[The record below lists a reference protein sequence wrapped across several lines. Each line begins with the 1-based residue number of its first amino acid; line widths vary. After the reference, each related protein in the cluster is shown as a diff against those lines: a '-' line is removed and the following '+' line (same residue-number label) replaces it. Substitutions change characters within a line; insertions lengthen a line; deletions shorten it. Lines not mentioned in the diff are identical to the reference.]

1 MKINGF
7 KLFLPIMILLLTSY
21 QIIYAAAETIINEN
35 KAMCL
40 LYMNADNVEENSFL
54 FAVTILLFA
63 LAIIHIYI
71 QHLKRKVS
79 TAHSEL
85 RKNNKWFKIILSS
98 LGEAVITTDEKGI
111 VTFSNLESQKLLEM
125 NEDEIQGK
133 ELGVLFSRF
142 CDSEGNSYRI
152 PVEEVIKN
160 GSVESLEGNIRF
172 DNTDDRK
179 LLAGT
184 IAPIRNDSGII
195 IGTVVALKDVTELKK
210 KDEILYNMEYYDS
223 LTGLPNKSLF
233 FDRLNMALAQA
244 RRNKEM
250 CAIIIL
256 DLDNFKAIN
265 DTLGHSEGD
274 VLLKQVAHKIK
285 SILREV
291 DTVARI
297 GGDEFII
304 LQPQIRKISDAT
316 RIADR
321 VLDKFQNPW
330 VLKGKEYYI
339 TASMGIGIFPNDGHD
354 AQTIFKNADI
364 ALNRAK
370 ELGRNNYQ
378 LYAES
383 MNAKVMQKLD
393 MENNLRRAIER
404 EEFVLFYQPQVDIR
418 TGKIVGMEALLR
430 WYRPEYGLVPPM
442 EFIPI
447 AEESGLIVP
456 IGEWVIKT
464 VFRQN
469 KEWIDRGIGPQL
481 IAVNL
486 SARQFQQHD
495 LVELIEKFRRETE
508 LRPELIELEITES
521 TAMRDLDFTIDILNQ
536 LREIGIR
543 ISLDDFGI
551 GYSSLNYLRRLPIN
565 TLKID
570 KSFVQ
575 EITTNPNAEAIAN
588 SVISLAHRLDLTVV
602 AEGVETRE
610 QLSFLKN
617 EGCDRVQGFFFSKPL
632 PANEIEKMLRNKV
645 SFYDAYEISGIK

>member
-111 VTFSNLESQKLLEM
+111 VTFSNLESQKLLGM

-469 KEWIDRGIGPQL
+469 KEWIDRGIGLQL

>member
-1 MKINGF
+1 MKIDGF
-7 KLFLPIMILLLTSY
+7 KLFLSIVLLLLISS
-21 QIIYAAAETIINEN
+21 QIIYAAPVMVISKNEAIYLLYKPILSFVEN
-35 KAMCL
+35 KFM
-40 LYMNADNVEENSFL
+40 Y
-54 FAVTILLFA
+54 VTIFILLLFVVM
-63 LAIIHIYI
+63 HIYMRY
-71 QHLKRKVS
+71 LKRRISGVYNDL
-79 TAHSEL
+79 A
-85 RKNNKWFKIILSS
+85 KNNKWFKIILSS
-98 LGEAVITTDEKGI
+98 LGEAVITTDEKGV
-111 VTFSNLESQKLLEM
+111 VTFSNLKTQKLLGM
-125 NEDEIQGK
+125 YEDEIQGK
-133 ELGVLFSRF
+133 ELDVLFSKF
-142 CDSEGNSYRI
+142 CDSEGKVYRI
-152 PVEEVIKN
+152 PIQEVVKN
-160 GSVESLEGNIRF
+160 GLMVSLEGNISF
-172 DNTDDRK
+172 DNSDDKK

-184 IAPIRNDSGII
+184 VAPIRNDSGTI
-195 IGTVVALKDVTELKK
+195 IGTVIALKDITELKK

-233 FDRLNMALAQA
+233 SDRLNMALAQA
-244 RRNKEM
+244 RRYKEM
-250 CAIIIL
+250 CAVIVL

-265 DTLGHSEGD
+265 DTLGHSVGD
-274 VLLKQVAHKIK
+274 VLLKQVAQKIK

-304 LQPQIRKISDAT
+304 LQPQIKKISDAT

-321 VLDKFQNPW
+321 ILEKFQNPW

-339 TASMGIGIFPNDGHD
+339 TTSMGIGIYPNDGQD
-354 AQTIFKNADI
+354 EQTIFKNADT
-364 ALNRAK
+364 ALYRAK

-393 MENNLRRAIER
+393 MESNLRRAIER
-404 EEFVLFYQPQVDIR
+404 EEFVLFYQPQIDMR
-418 TGKIVGMEALLR
+418 NGKIVGMEALLR

-442 EFIPI
+442 EFIPL

-464 VFRQN
+464 VFRQS
-469 KEWIDRGIGPQL
+469 KKWIDSGIGPQL

-495 LVELIEKFRRETE
+495 LVELIERFRRETQ

-521 TAMRDLDFTIDILNQ
+521 TAMRDLEFTIDILNQ

-543 ISLDDFGI
+543 IALDDFGI
-551 GYSSLNYLRRLPIN
+551 GYSSLNYLRQLPIN

-588 SVISLAHRLDLTVV
+588 TVINLAHILNLTVV
-602 AEGVETRE
+602 AEGIETKE
-610 QLSFLKN
+610 QLCFLKN
-617 EGCDRVQGFFFSKPL
+617 EGCDRAQGYLFSKPL
-632 PANEIEKMLRNKV
+632 PADEIEKMLRNNE
-645 SFYDAYEISGIK
+645 SFNDICEKSRS

>member
-1 MKINGF
+1 M
-7 KLFLPIMILLLTSY
+7 
-21 QIIYAAAETIINEN
+21 ET
-35 KAMCL
+35 
-40 LYMNADNVEENSFL
+40 
-54 FAVTILLFA
+54 
-63 LAIIHIYI
+63 
-71 QHLKRKVS
+71 
-79 TAHSEL
+79 
-85 RKNNKWFKIILSS
+85 
-98 LGEAVITTDEKGI
+98 
-111 VTFSNLESQKLLEM
+111 QKLLGM
-125 NEDEIQGK
+125 YEDEIQGK
-133 ELGVLFSRF
+133 ELDMLFSNF
-142 CDSEGNSYRI
+142 CDSEGNVYRI
-152 PVEEVIKN
+152 PVEEVVKN
-160 GSVESLEGNIRF
+160 GLVISLEGNIRF
-172 DNTDDRK
+172 DNTDEKK

-184 IAPIRNDSGII
+184 VAPIRNNTEII
-195 IGTVVALKDVTELKK
+195 IGTVIALKDITELKK

-233 FDRLNMALAQA
+233 SDRLNMALAQA

-250 CAIIIL
+250 CAVIIL
-256 DLDNFKAIN
+256 DLDNFKTIN
-265 DTLGHSEGD
+265 DTLGHSVGD
-274 VLLKQVAHKIK
+274 VLLKQVAQKIK

-304 LQPQIRKISDAT
+304 LQPQIKKISDAT

-321 VLDKFQNPW
+321 ILEKFQHPW

-339 TASMGIGIFPNDGHD
+339 TASMGIGIYPNDGQD
-354 AQTIFKNADI
+354 GQTIFKNADT

-393 MENNLRRAIER
+393 MESNLRRAIER
-404 EEFVLFYQPQVDIR
+404 EEFVLFYQPQIDMR
-418 TGKIVGMEALLR
+418 NGKIVGMEALLR

-442 EFIPI
+442 EFISL

-464 VFRQN
+464 VFRQS
-469 KEWIDRGIGPQL
+469 KKWIDSGIGPQL

-495 LVELIEKFRRETE
+495 LVELIERFRREAE

-521 TAMRDLDFTIDILNQ
+521 TAMRDLEFTIDILNQ

-551 GYSSLNYLRRLPIN
+551 GYSSLNYLRQLPIN

-575 EITTNPNAEAIAN
+575 EITTNSNAEAIAN
-588 SVISLAHRLDLTVV
+588 TVIDLAHKMNLTVV
-602 AEGVETRE
+602 AEGVETKE
-610 QLSFLKN
+610 QLCFLKN
-617 EGCDRVQGFFFSKPL
+617 EGCDRAQGYFFSKPL
-632 PANEIEKMLRNKV
+632 PASEIEKMLRDKV
-645 SFYDAYEISGIK
+645 SFYDVCEKHRS

>member
-1 MKINGF
+1 MKIDGF
-7 KLFLPIMILLLTSY
+7 KLFLSIVLLLLISS
-21 QIIYAAAETIINEN
+21 QIIYAAPVMAFSKNEAIYLIYKPIMSFVEN
-35 KAMCL
+35 KFM
-40 LYMNADNVEENSFL
+40 YVFV
-54 FAVTILLFA
+54 FILLLFVVM
-63 LAIIHIYI
+63 HIYMGY
-71 QHLKRKVS
+71 LRKKIS
-79 TAHSEL
+79 GMHSDL
-85 RKNNKWFKIILSS
+85 TKNNKWFKIILSS
-98 LGEAVITTDEKGI
+98 LGEVVITTDEKGI
-111 VTFSNLESQKLLEM
+111 VTFSNLETQKLLGM
-125 NEDEIQGK
+125 YEDEIQGK
-133 ELGVLFSRF
+133 ELDVLFAKF
-142 CDSEGNSYRI
+142 CDSEGKVYRI
-152 PVEEVIKN
+152 PVEEVVKN
-160 GSVESLEGNIRF
+160 GLVVSLEGNIRF
-172 DNTDDRK
+172 DNSDDKK

-184 IAPIRNDSGII
+184 VAPIRNDSGTI
-195 IGTVVALKDVTELKK
+195 IGTVIALKDITELKK

-233 FDRLNMALAQA
+233 SDRLNMALAQA
-244 RRNKEM
+244 RRYKEM
-250 CAIIIL
+250 CAVIVL

-265 DTLGHSEGD
+265 DTLGHSVGD
-274 VLLKQVAHKIK
+274 ELLKQVAQKIK

-304 LQPQIRKISDAT
+304 LQPQIKKISDAT

-321 VLDKFQNPW
+321 ILEKFQKPW
-330 VLKGKEYYI
+330 ALKGKEYYI
-339 TASMGIGIFPNDGHD
+339 TASMGIGIYPNDGQD
-354 AQTIFKNADI
+354 GQTIFKNADT
-364 ALNRAK
+364 ALYRAK

-404 EEFVLFYQPQVDIR
+404 EEFVLFYQPQIDMR
-418 TGKIVGMEALLR
+418 NGKIVGMEALLR

-442 EFIPI
+442 EFIPL

-464 VFRQN
+464 VFRQS
-469 KEWIDRGIGPQL
+469 KKWIDSGIGPQL

-495 LVELIEKFRRETE
+495 LVELIERFRRETQ

-521 TAMRDLDFTIDILNQ
+521 TAMRDLEFTIDILNQ

-543 ISLDDFGI
+543 IALDDFGI
-551 GYSSLNYLRRLPIN
+551 GYSSLNYLRQLPIN

-588 SVISLAHRLDLTVV
+588 TVINLAHMLNLKVV
-602 AEGVETRE
+602 AEGIETKE
-610 QLSFLKN
+610 QLCFLTN
-617 EGCDRVQGFFFSKPL
+617 EGCDRAQGYLFSKPL
-632 PANEIEKMLRNKV
+632 PADEIEKMLRNNV
-645 SFYDAYEISGIK
+645 SFYDVCDKSRS